1 MAQAEK
7 PRVVI
12 VGGGFGGLE
21 AARALARAKVDV
33 TLIDQRN
40 YHLFQPLLYQV
51 ATAALSPS
59 EIAWPLRHV
68 LTRQANVRVIM
79 AEALSVDL
87 EKREVGA
94 TAGPFP
100 YDHLIIATGAT
111 HSYFGKPEWEPCA
124 PGLKSLEDATELRRR
139 VLYAF
144 EQAETAEPHA
154 RSALLTFVIV
164 GGGPTGVEM
173 AGAVAELARDAL
185 SHDFREID
193 PSLAR
198 VLLIEGGP
206 RVLPAMAEDL
216 SAYACRALEK
226 IGVEVMTGA
235 MVSGLEPGR
244 VELDEEVIAAATVI
258 WAAGVAA
265 SPLAAD
271 MAGEH
276 DKAGRIKVGPDLSL
290 PGHPEVFVIGDA
302 AAMLSGDNP
311 VPGIAPAAKQ
321 AGRHAARQILAQIAG
336 RPTEAFAYKHAGDL
350 ATIGRHNAAVQ
361 IGGVKL
367 TGFIGWLIWGVAH
380 VYFLIGLRNRIA
392 VAFDWLWSWLTRQR
406 NIRLIVQ
413 PKARPMPELKLPTE
427 QLPPAGVE
435 PALDASGG

>member
-1 MAQAEK
+1 MMAQSGR

-21 AARALARAKVDV
+21 AARGLAKAPVEI
-33 TLIDQRN
+33 TLLDQRN

-68 LTRQANVRVIM
+68 LTRQANVRVVM

-87 EKREVGA
+87 ERREVESS
-94 TAGPFP
+94 AGSFS

-111 HSYFGKPEWEPCA
+111 HSYFGKPEWERYA
-124 PGLKSLEDATELRRR
+124 PGLKSLDDATELRRR
-139 VLYAF
+139 ILSAF
-144 EQAETAEPHA
+144 EHAETAPSSA
-154 RSALLTFVIV
+154 RAALLTFVIV
-164 GGGPTGVEM
+164 GGGATGVEM
-173 AGAVAELARDAL
+173 AGAVAELAHDAL
-185 SHDFREID
+185 SRDFREID

-206 RVLPAMAEDL
+206 RVLPALAQDL
-216 SAYACRALEK
+216 SAYSARALKEL
-226 IGVEVMTGA
+226 GVELMTGTT
-235 MVSGLEPGR
+235 VTGLEEGR
-244 VELDEEVIAAATVI
+244 VQLGDQTIEAGTII

-265 SPLAAD
+265 SPLAAQL
-271 MAGEH
+271 AAEH
-276 DKAGRIKVGPDLSL
+276 DRAGRIKVAADLSL
-290 PGHPEVFVIGDA
+290 PDHPEVFVVGDA
-302 AAMLSGDNP
+302 AAMQSGGKA

-321 AGRHAARQILAQIAG
+321 AGRHAAHQIVAQIMG
-336 RPTEAFAYKHAGDL
+336 RPTAPFGYSHAGDL

-361 IGGVKL
+361 LGKLKL
-367 TGFIGWLIWGVAH
+367 TGFIGWVFWGVAH

-413 PKARPMPELKLPTE
+413 RKERAGPQSQLAAGQPPPKAL
-427 QLPPAGVE
+427 
-435 PALDASGG
+435 

>member
-1 MAQAEK
+1 MSQAGK

-21 AARALARAKVDV
+21 AARALAKTDCQI

-68 LTRQANVRVIM
+68 LTRQANARVVM
-79 AEALSVDL
+79 ALAESVDL
-87 EKREVGA
+87 DGRQVNT

-100 YDHLIIATGAT
+100 YDYLIIATGAA
-111 HSYFGKPEWEPCA
+111 HSYFGKPEWEAAA

-139 VLYAF
+139 VLVAF
-144 EQAETAEPHA
+144 EQAETAPPEA
-154 RSALLTFVIV
+154 RAALLTFVIV
-164 GGGPTGVEM
+164 GGGATGVEM

-185 SHDFREID
+185 SRDFREID
-193 PSLAR
+193 PSQAR
-198 VLLIEGGP
+198 VLLVEAGP
-206 RVLPAMAEDL
+206 RVLPALSEDL
-216 SAYACRALEK
+216 SAYAAKALSE
-226 IGVEVMTGA
+226 IGVEVHTGT
-235 MVSGLEPGR
+235 MVTGVDAHGVDLG
-244 VELDEEVIAAATVI
+244 ATRIEAGTMI

-265 SPLAAD
+265 SSLAAGLD
-271 MAGEH
+271 AEH
-276 DKAGRIKVGPDLSL
+276 DRAGRVRVAPDLSV
-290 PGHPEVFVIGDA
+290 PGHPDVFVVGDA
-302 AAMLSGDNP
+302 AAMVSHDKP

-321 AGRHAARQILAQIAG
+321 AGKHAARQIASRIAG
-336 RPTEAFAYKHAGDL
+336 RAAGTPFAYAHAGAL
-350 ATIGRHNAAVQ
+350 ATIGRHAAAVQ
-361 IGGVKL
+361 VGGAKL
-367 TGFIGWLIWGVAH
+367 TGFVGWVFWGVAH

-413 PKARPMPELKLPTE
+413 HRGRQP
-427 QLPPAGVE
+427 
-435 PALDASGG
+435 